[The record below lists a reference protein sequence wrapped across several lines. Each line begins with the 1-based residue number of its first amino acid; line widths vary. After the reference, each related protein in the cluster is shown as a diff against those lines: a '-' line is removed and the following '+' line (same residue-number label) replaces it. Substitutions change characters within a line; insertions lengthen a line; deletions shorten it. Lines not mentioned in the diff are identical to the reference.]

1 MRLLTL
7 VLKLFLLLNVAQ
19 EPYAIAVPM
28 AASMEVEQVAAQHNV
43 RIVRVGNSHSAMM
56 EATRDP
62 EVRFVGGTRGG
73 FIFPEFLFAADG
85 MFSAAKLLEMLA
97 RSPYDLAELDLQLPR
112 RFQQELL
119 VPCPWGRK
127 AAVLRRA
134 LEYPA
139 RERLLLDGVKLLLED
154 GSTVVLFPEQQTAHM
169 VLITDAD
176 SEELARQHA
185 QRFAELIQ
193 QWQQ

>member
-1 MRLLTL
+1 
-7 VLKLFLLLNVAQ
+7 
-19 EPYAIAVPM
+19 
-28 AASMEVEQVAAQHNV
+28 
-43 RIVRVGNSHSAMM
+43 
-56 EATRDP
+56 
-62 EVRFVGGTRGG
+62 
-73 FIFPEFLFAADG
+73 

-97 RSPYDLAELDLQLPR
+97 RSPYDLAELDLRLPR

-127 AAVLRRA
+127 AAVLRQVHWSI
-134 LEYPA
+134 PH
-139 RERLLLDGVKLLLED
+139 
-154 GSTVVLFPEQQTAHM
+154 GSACCSMESSSCSKTAPPWCSSPSSRPR
-169 VLITDAD
+169 TWCSSADAD

>member
-1 MRLLTL
+1 M
-7 VLKLFLLLNVAQ
+7 
-19 EPYAIAVPM
+19 PIAVPM

-73 FIFPEFLFAADG
+73 FIFRSSSSLPTGCSRRQSSWRCWRGRPTTWRSWTYNCRAA
-85 MFSAAKLLEMLA
+85 SSKSSWCPA
-97 RSPYDLAELDLQLPR
+97 RG
-112 RFQQELL
+112 
-119 VPCPWGRK
+119 GRK